1 MGFNCGGGVE
11 KTMVNR
17 LRDLEIVPHEAP
29 VGAEV
34 RGVDWLEPIS
44 ESLAEALKQAWF
56 DHSVLLFRGRKL
68 SDQELLAVTE
78 LFGGSQAAK
87 SREFYMKA
95 GFAVGSDR
103 VSKFPAITLISN
115 LDDDG
120 RPVMKNASVG
130 SLELNWH
137 TDNSYTEVPPAGTL
151 LNAHILPVD
160 GGGDTSFANQ
170 YLAYEALPD
179 DLREIIQDKHQ
190 CHDISRSTSGTLRP
204 GFQPAASR
212 DDVEGPIHPLARIH
226 PGTGKKALYLG
237 RQGPWPSSYILE
249 LDDAGSQ
256 EVMRRLWA
264 HATQPKF
271 VWTHKW
277 ALGDLLI
284 WDNRAVMHHRT
295 QVDPNQ
301 ARVMHRALIKGEPV
315 ISAWTSPVATQ

>member
-1 MGFNCGGGVE
+1 MANNLG
-11 KTMVNR
+11 
-17 LRDLEIVPHEAP
+17 DLEIVPNDAP

-34 RGVDWLEPIS
+34 RGVDWSEPIP
-44 ESLAEALKQAWF
+44 EGFVEVLKQVWL
-56 DHSVLLFRGRKL
+56 DHKVLLFRGRKL
-68 SDQELLAVTE
+68 SDPELLAVTE
-78 LFGGSQAAK
+78 VFGGSQAAK

-103 VSKFPAITLISN
+103 VNKFPAITLISN

-120 RPVMKNASVG
+120 KPVMKNASVG

-160 GGGDTSFANQ
+160 GGGDTSFSNQ

-179 DLREIIQDKHQ
+179 ELQEVIQGKHQ
-190 CHDISRSTSGTLRP
+190 RHDISRSTSGTLRP
-204 GFQPAASR
+204 GFEPAVSR
-212 DDVEGPIHPLARIH
+212 DDVEGPVHPLARVH
-226 PGTGKKALYLG
+226 PGTGKTALYLG
-237 RQGPWPSSYILE
+237 RQGPWPASYILE
-249 LDDAGSQ
+249 LDDAESQ
-256 EVMRRLWA
+256 EEMGRLWA
-264 HATQPKF
+264 HSTQPQF

-295 QVDPNQ
+295 QVDPTQ
-301 ARVMHRALIKGEPV
+301 ARVMHRALIKGEPIV
-315 ISAWTSPVATQ
+315 SAWASPAAAE